1 MVKKEEG
8 NEVFN
13 YYRRELIEMINLTN
27 QMKGCPIQID
37 ENTEDQWISSFLLP
51 PRPDQIIQPD
61 FSVKDAPDVEKALQK
76 SAYQDFTTNGN
87 KKRLNEKGRLMIDHH
102 TSAIAIS
109 IHIES
114 DPNMLLQI
122 ADALTK
128 AKLEKMGR
136 PRKGV
141 QLQPITDEI
150 TIYYEDQNTP
160 ESWKQIAA
168 ELN

>member
-1 MVKKEEG
+1 VKKEDG
-8 NEVFN
+8 SKVFK

-27 QMKGCPIQID
+27 HMKGCPIQID

-61 FSVKDAPDVEKALQK
+61 FSVKDAPDIDKALQK
-76 SAYQDFTTNGN
+76 SADQDFTSNGAE
-87 KKRLNEKGRLMIDHH
+87 KRLNEKGRLMIDHH
-102 TSAIAIS
+102 TSAMAMS

-128 AKLEKMGR
+128 AKTERRGR
-136 PRKGV
+136 PKKGA
-141 QLQPITDEI
+141 QSQPITDEI
-150 TIYYEDQNTP
+150 TIYNEDQNP
-160 ESWKQIAA
+160 PDSWK
-168 ELN
+168 